1 MEATAAP
8 LIEIGILTKGKPTL
22 AIVLANLL
30 LQDFDRIRILIMD
43 TGDEPVIKRDDVL
56 FALKLAADRG
66 IRCDYDRS
74 RDRARR
80 FSAGKLRL
88 VEELSG
94 PYLCFMDDDVAMPSN
109 VLSRLAASAF
119 AHQRF
124 GYVAPRCVNAGVRH
138 GFLEN
143 RPHYAPGGIIY
154 QDDLVRRILLDY
166 YATTRDVLDPG
177 PDRQNRVWELA
188 FLTELFPALGRPG
201 IVQEDN
207 ISYHLDYHQELN
219 WELLEE
225 RLLRTTRAKVEE
237 LVRKHAPAGAFP
249 SGAG

>member
-1 MEATAAP
+1 MSVPTDRP
-8 LIEIGILTKGKPTL
+8 LIEIGILTRGKPTL
-22 AIVLANLL
+22 GIVLANLL
-30 LQDFDRIRILIMD
+30 LQDFTDIRILIMD
-43 TGDEPVIKRDDVL
+43 TGDEPVTRRDDVL

-74 RDRARR
+74 RDRDRR
-80 FSAGKLRL
+80 FTAGKLRL
-88 VEELSG
+88 VEELRG

-109 VLSRLAASAF
+109 VLGRLAALAF
-119 AHQRF
+119 SSGSF

-138 GFLEN
+138 GFLAD

-154 QDDLVRRILLDY
+154 QDDLVRRILLEY

-177 PDRQNRVWELA
+177 RERNRVWELA

-207 ISYHLDYHQELN
+207 ISYHLDYHQQLN

-225 RLLRTTRAKVEE
+225 RLLRATRAKVEE
-237 LVRKHAPAGAFP
+237 LVQRHAGRP
-249 SGAG
+249 SVASGR